1 MLYFCTTVIYISVI
15 TVSKSVSVF
24 LYWVFPYFFNLYF
37 GFFFLLFVFWYFCDL
52 FPGICISKF
61 LIVVCLYFVS
71 LVFLFCFDSWYS
83 IGTPESL
90 DVQGSHLP
98 ARSGDDPCPR
108 LPDHSAGGAGH
119 HDRGR
124 RAGGQ
129 GGHAGG
135 RSVLHTHQTL
145 HAVYTSNIACCI
157 HLKTLHAV
165 YTSNIAYFIHLK
177 YASCIHLKH
186 CIAMHWAIIW
196 KSEEVSWSMECLGR
210 SQGQNP
216 RSQGQNPRGRR
227 PQRVFARLPTYLVIF
242 SLYLAITQTYQEWT
256 KHFLYY
262 HIFYEVWRYKLFFVN
277 PSISVFY

>member
-1 MLYFCTTVIYISVI
+1 M
-15 TVSKSVSVF
+15 
-24 LYWVFPYFFNLYF
+24 P
-37 GFFFLLFVFWYFCDL
+37 
-52 FPGICISKF
+52 
-61 LIVVCLYFVS
+61 VVLH
-71 LVFLFCFDSWYS
+71 
-83 IGTPESL
+83 
-90 DVQGSHLP
+90 VQGSHLP

-135 RSVLHTHQTL
+135 RSVLHTPQ
-145 HAVYTSNIACCI
+145 
-157 HLKTLHAV
+157 TLHAV

-216 RSQGQNPRGRR
+216 RSQGQNPRCRR
-227 PQRVFARLPTYLVIF
+227 PQRVFARIPTYLVIF